1 MPKANYIHAVGRR
14 KRAIARIRLYKKAGD
29 TLVNEKPVK
38 DYFPGTVNQVLFDG
52 PFKVCDVLKK
62 YHLTIKV
69 IGSGKQSQLEACI
82 HGIARSLVKVNAD
95 KFRPALKKN
104 GYLTR
109 DPRKRQRRQ
118 AGKGGKARRQKQ
130 SPKR

>member
-1 MPKANYIHAVGRR
+1 M
-14 KRAIARIRLYKKAGD
+14 
-29 TLVNEKPVK
+29 TLWLMKNQSKTISLAPLIK
-38 DYFPGTVNQVLFDG
+38 YFLTDPSR
-52 PFKVCDVLKK
+52 LKK